1 MSGVGQNMEPKK
13 FDYKKKKGEIIAQLV
28 EHSTDNRTVSGS
40 IPLDLNRFIVDH
52 SKIFYLLYIIITKNN
67 LKISIT
73 NLKGEVVFKKSQ
85 GMLKG
90 IRRGSINSADAS
102 LIMMNQISDD
112 LRGFNIKY
120 LGIYLKG
127 ATR

>member
-1 MSGVGQNMEPKK
+1 
-13 FDYKKKKGEIIAQLV
+13 
-28 EHSTDNRTVSGS
+28 
-40 IPLDLNRFIVDH
+40 VDH